1 MIFDQEAV
9 QAKLSTLTVI
19 DDASVAAINKSV
31 PGDLDD
37 AVLKNLK
44 RQHLEN
50 LANVRNERDLLE
62 EQEQLEDLKERI
74 QRRKEEKKRELD
86 HEDWIA
92 KQKRELISLRLQRAL
107 SEDEKANE
115 LPSEL
120 LGKSTD
126 SYNPDSGFV
135 ILWDY
140 VAGVPAAVN
149 DLQVRLNILSDKS
162 LSFIVRDKKEHLH
175 QDYSRRFRSFRQ
187 LVLKSK
193 IFWMSIAYVYYLPL
207 RDHQAHALARTFQR
221 LESGDG
227 LALLSRKDFPVQEW
241 EAKGLLEPA
250 PQYCDQSYDSLRCI
264 PSGIEEKVYAN
275 RHKHRKPKTITQ
287 CLQQISL
294 SGTEAWDTLK
304 SKPSNYLDLTSALR
318 HPKTGAITLQQYGW
332 TFLPVLA
339 NSRSVGTCCIQ
350 LPLFQGEVNLD
361 VLKVAT
367 GGLSALVDDVGNDKV
382 KQLLPVAE
390 DGASLFVRLHDP
402 QLPHISTQP
411 VVNATLSKM
420 IPSRL
425 SAKYT
430 YDSVKIAALK
440 KKSPL
445 TKLLPT
451 NVPEAQFE
459 KDLNQAFAHRRASRS
474 SNDCESPMDCS
485 NQKQKR
491 KQPKKQK
498 SKTHFHF
505 PQLRFRKKTPL
516 QLEDFDD
523 VRYQMELVRL
533 GDEGAEVESQVALLE
548 SIFLAL
554 VCMLVIGGCVAVG
567 FATHLMEYSKE
578 ALSWLLPMLVLPL
591 VWVASLH
598 LWERQVIALQSKIA
612 TI

>member
-1 MIFDQEAV
+1 MIFGQEAV
-9 QAKLSTLTVI
+9 QAKLSTLTAI

-126 SYNPDSGFV
+126 PYNPDSGFV

-149 DLQVRLNILSDKS
+149 DLQITYAVFDGKSIQTPFKVVLSKGTNFATTKHTPSLEPSNIWSQEMDWRCFLAKTSQYKNG
-162 LSFIVRDKKEHLH
+162 KQK
-175 QDYSRRFRSFRQ
+175 DYSNQ
-187 LVLKSK
+187 LP
-193 IFWMSIAYVYYLPL
+193 SIA
-207 RDHQAHALARTFQR
+207 T
-221 LESGDG
+221 G
-227 LALLSRKDFPVQEW
+227 LMTRYGAFHP
-241 EAKGLLEPA
+241 
-250 PQYCDQSYDSLRCI
+250 
-264 PSGIEEKVYAN
+264 
-275 RHKHRKPKTITQ
+275 HKHRKPKTITQ

-304 SKPSNYLDLTSALR
+304 SKPSNYLNLTSALR

-474 SNDCESPMDCS
+474 SNDCESPMDRS

-491 KQPKKQK
+491 KQLKKQK

-533 GDEGAEVESQVALLE
+533 GDEGAEVEHQVALLE

-554 VCMLVIGGCVAVG
+554 VCMLAIGGCVAVG

-578 ALSWLLPMLVLPL
+578 ALSWLLPMLLLPL